1 MLSGSYK
8 AAKYQKPGKCG
19 FDHKPETMTLTLRND
34 LGCTEAVIAEY
45 CGVDP
50 FHRMADILSDK
61 LKIRFTRKQ
70 DDSETNYWDFKF
82 QGKPLTLH
90 FNIYDGVS
98 IFPQRVNDA
107 TRKDNEAVVELA
119 GVLSRI

>member
-1 MLSGSYK
+1 
-8 AAKYQKPGKCG
+8 
-19 FDHKPETMTLTLRND
+19 MTLTLRTD

-45 CGVDP
+45 CGAEL
-50 FHRMADILSDK
+50 FHRMADILADQ

-70 DDSETNYWDFKF
+70 EDSETQYWDFKY

-98 IFPQRVNDA
+98 IFPQRLTDA
-107 TRKDNEAVVELA
+107 SRKDNEAVVELA
-119 GVLSRI
+119 GRLTRIR